1 MISDPKI
8 QHSIIGFMVILGIIS
23 AFSITSSTSYYTG
36 TVYMV
41 RYLDVSLEEL
51 RIRGMDFDN
60 KSKPFSI
67 TLVFN
72 FNIPDVPNGSVRLT
86 TLGTVVTL
94 NHDELSYTSFSKLLN
109 VEDGILY
116 PNFNRNY
123 SITGILNEQIDR
135 FTIYNASVLNTWN
148 FSLTFRYFYRTFASR
163 IDEVRFLV
171 FNTNDVTF
179 S

>member
-51 RIRGMDFDN
+51 RIHGMDFDN

-67 TLVFN
+67 TLIFN
-72 FNIPDVPNGSVRLT
+72 FKIPNVPNGSVQLT
-86 TLGTVVTL
+86 TLGAVVTL
-94 NHDELSYTSFSKLLN
+94 NHDELSYTSFSNILD

-123 SITGILNEQIDR
+123 SLRGILDEQIDR
-135 FTIYNASVLNTWN
+135 FAIYNASVLGAWN
-148 FSLTFRYFYRTFASR
+148 FSITFRYFYRTFASR

-171 FNTNDVTF
+171 FNTNDVTI

>member
-51 RIRGMDFDN
+51 RINGMDFDN

-67 TLVFN
+67 TLIFN
-72 FNIPDVPNGSVRLT
+72 FKIPDVPNGSVRLT
-86 TLGTVVTL
+86 TLGAAVSL
-94 NHDELSYTSFSKLLN
+94 NLDQLSYTSFFKILN

-123 SITGILNEQIDR
+123 SITGVLDEQIDR
-135 FTIYNASVLNTWN
+135 FAIYNASVLGNWN
-148 FSLTFRYFYRTFASR
+148 FSLTFRYFYRTFASK
-163 IDEVRFLV
+163 IDDVRFLV
-171 FNTNDVTF
+171 FNTSDVKF